1 MRSDVIDVGP
11 SVPLSIPSP
20 FYFSRAAIH
29 PYLLLGLYQARPP
42 SATSRHL
49 SLAAHYFWRL
59 KCAFFSHILRLISQR
74 LSC

>member
-42 SATSRHL
+42 SATSHHL
-49 SLAAHYFWRL
+49 SLVAEICFLSQIWRL
-59 KCAFFSHILRLISQR
+59 TSQ
-74 LSC
+74 SWGG